1 MKDLNQILRPQS
13 WNDVIG
19 QNDIKEICQ
28 KTLAE
33 NKFPKFSIFYGPTGV
48 GKSCIA
54 ELIARNITGYT
65 GDLADSHNIKKY
77 NMASLMGKKDIV
89 EVINSIFKYKTI
101 GTTVFIL
108 EEVQVMKP
116 EEEQTPFLEE
126 LTKIPDDL
134 YIIMCTT
141 KIASLTPA
149 LRNRAIAFQLTLPT
163 LEECDK
169 YIDSITTKLGYPGMS
184 STAKQ
189 VLIKASGYTPRSIVK
204 HIELLSSSAGVSESD
219 VNKFFKSISNQT
231 YIDEVS
237 ALVSNASLYEFTK
250 TTRNILKNC
259 SYTNFI
265 YGLRDF
271 VIQLLLLQAIGET
284 DMPLLATEL
293 QQCKELLATF
303 DESLFTTIF
312 ESLSRINMYHI
323 DSAYDVLAALIKL
336 KITLSKKSI
345 SSIISANEAE
355 TVTVSLENKKAAR
368 EIVKKTQPGTQEIN
382 SIDVT
387 SNLSQY
393 GIEDEGVY
401 TESDE

>member
-13 WNDVIG
+13 WDDVIG
-19 QNDIKEICQ
+19 QSDIKEICQ

-54 ELIARNITGYT
+54 ELIARNLTGYA

-108 EEVQVMKP
+108 EEVQIMKP

-141 KIASLTPA
+141 KLNALTPA
-149 LRNRAIAFQLTLPT
+149 LRNRAIGFQLTLPT
-163 LEECDK
+163 LEECSK
-169 YIDSITTKLGYPGMS
+169 YIDTITLKLNYPEMS

-204 HIELLSSSAGVSESD
+204 HIELLSSSAGVSETD

-237 ALVSNASLYEFTK
+237 ALVSGASLYEFTK
-250 TTRNILKNC
+250 TTKDILKNC
-259 SYTNFI
+259 SYTSFI

-284 DMPLLATEL
+284 DMPLIATEL
-293 QQCKELLATF
+293 QQCKTLLTSF
-303 DESLFTTIF
+303 DEALFTTIF
-312 ESLSRINMYHI
+312 DSLSRMNLYHI
-323 DSAYDVLAALIKL
+323 DSANDVLAALIKL
-336 KITLSKKSI
+336 KITLSKKSV
-345 SSIISANEAE
+345 SSIVAANEAE
-355 TVTVSLENKKAAR
+355 TVTAGLENKKAAR
-368 EIVKKTQPGTQEIN
+368 ELVKKAQPGTQEIN
-382 SIDVT
+382 AIDAT

-393 GIEDEGVY
+393 GIEDEKVY
-401 TESDE
+401 TESDD

>member
-13 WNDVIG
+13 WDDVIG

-54 ELIARNITGYT
+54 ELIARNLTGYT
-65 GDLADSHNIKKY
+65 GDLSDSHNIKKY

-134 YIIMCTT
+134 YVIMCTT
-141 KIASLTPA
+141 KITSLTPA
-149 LRNRAIAFQLTLPT
+149 LRNRAISFQLTLPT

-169 YIDSITTKLGYPGMS
+169 YIDTITAKLNYPGMS

-204 HIELLSSSAGVSESD
+204 HIELLSSSAGVSEAD

-237 ALVSNASLYEFTK
+237 ALISNDSLYEFTK
-250 TTRNILKNC
+250 TTKNILKNC

-271 VIQLLLLQAIGET
+271 VIQLLLLKAIGET
-284 DMPLLATEL
+284 EMPLLVTEL
-293 QQCKELLATF
+293 QQCKTLLTTF

-312 ESLSRINMYHI
+312 DSLSRMNLYHI
-323 DSAYDVLAALIKL
+323 DSANDVLAALIKL

-345 SSIISANEAE
+345 SSIAAANEAE
-355 TVTVSLENKKAAR
+355 TVTASLENKKAAR
-368 EIVKKTQPGTQEIN
+368 EIVKKAQPGTQEIN
-382 SIDVT
+382 AIDAT

-393 GIEDEGVY
+393 GIEDEKVY